1 MKKRQKMEFL
11 VQKNL
16 FFCGIFLSG
25 QGGYPPPL
33 NGQNPLKRFWKLPL
47 LSIKHTLDISFY
59 LWQSSIT
66 SIALTT
72 WLGTN
77 QVLLVLS
84 DILHFLDQNYAYIQY
99 LMQSLGLKVKEFVST
114 GQTLLIFCYKLLP
127 TCCRG
132 WEAGETQDREAILER
147 PP

>member
-1 MKKRQKMEFL
+1 MQYHASLITADGAYHCPVGSTWPF
-11 VQKNL
+11 
-16 FFCGIFLSG
+16 
-25 QGGYPPPL
+25 
-33 NGQNPLKRFWKLPL
+33 

-99 LMQSLGLKVKEFVST
+99 LMQSLALMVKEFVPT